1 MLPNNWSFHKKIFTG
16 MIFAALIPMIIGY
29 LAMIQVFNIT
39 YENNLEEEAETTL
52 NAVCTSIDAGF
63 ENIYEAIGTL
73 SHNQAVIEMLEK
85 EEEQNDYLAYRE
97 LYALTSA
104 YGDYADFCIY
114 DDQGILKTAMAKSE
128 YIKEKLPLDWSVLYE
143 SSREPSAF
151 VVRNA
156 RIYRGADKDEFLRV
170 AQAICNYRGEVTGYV
185 VAVVLNPHFDYML
198 KGTGIEESGVLY
210 VMDDFHE
217 MIFYSAENSDTEEFR
232 NVKAELLSENTVT
245 QISGNEFAYY
255 HTYLEQHG
263 MHIFYRQPIGT
274 MKLLKNNLVTIAL
287 IMGIVSILLCLLLS
301 GYFSNVFYK
310 PVKRMQ
316 ETIARI
322 REGDFTAKVKVYSDD
337 ELGQLSKSI
346 NVMAEH
352 LNDNMER
359 LLLRERELSEAN
371 IKMMQAQLNPHF
383 IYNTLDTLKWIGK
396 ANELPEVAVLS
407 SGLAQILRTSI
418 SAGQIV
424 TLKQETELVEAY
436 VEIQKIRFEDKFEF
450 LVDIP
455 EELMEAKVPKLILQP
470 IVENAIIHGF
480 RGRDYGMV
488 LLQGKLD
495 EETGSLLIFV
505 KDDGV
510 GASSEVIERL
520 NRHEAPEEASNE
532 DRSNV
537 EKRSGSIGF
546 YNVNEIIR
554 LNYGDAYG
562 LSIESVPGEGTK
574 VEYVLPYYI

>member
-52 NAVCTSIDAGF
+52 NAASTSIDAGF
-63 ENIYEAIGTL
+63 ENIYEAIETL
-73 SHNQAVIEMLEK
+73 THNQAVIEMLEN
-85 EEEQNDYLAYRE
+85 EEEQNDYMAYRE

-104 YGDYADFCIY
+104 CGDYADFCIY
-114 DDQGILKTAMAKSE
+114 DDRGILKTSMAKSE

-143 SSREPSAF
+143 SSREPSAL

-156 RIYRGADKDEFLRV
+156 RIYRGADKEEFLRV
-170 AQAICNYRGEVTGYV
+170 AQAVCDDRGEVMGYV
-185 VAVVLNPHFDYML
+185 VAVVLNSHFDYML
-198 KGTGIEESGVLY
+198 KGTGIEESGALY

-217 MIFYSAENSDTEEFR
+217 VVFYSAENSDTEESR
-232 NVKAELLSENTVT
+232 NARAELLSENAVT

-255 HTYLEQHG
+255 HTYLEPHG
-263 MHIFYRQPIGT
+263 LHVFYRQPIGT
-274 MKLLKNNLVTIAL
+274 MKLLKNNLITIAL
-287 IMGIVSILLCLLLS
+287 IMGIVSVLLCLLLS

-316 ETIARI
+316 ETIAKI

-424 TLKQETELVEAY
+424 TLKQEMELVEAY

-450 LVDIP
+450 LIDIP

-488 LLQGKLD
+488 LLQGRLD
-495 EETGSLLIFV
+495 EEGGCLLIFV

-510 GASSEVIERL
+510 GAPSEVIERL
-520 NRHEAPEEASNE
+520 NRHEAPEKVPKEEKSGA
-532 DRSNV
+532 
-537 EKRSGSIGF
+537 EKRGGSIGF

-554 LNYGDAYG
+554 LNYGDVYG

-574 VEYVLPYYI
+574 VKYVLPYYV